1 MRADARAVHADAP
14 RPSAHLNLRCAMD
27 AIVVARA
34 RLNEDLAARQHA
46 ARITL
51 NDFIVRAAALA
62 LRDVPAANLR
72 RAGDGVEV
80 APGVDVALVVATEA
94 GPRTPVVRDADR
106 KGLAVLSEEIRTL
119 VAAARSGAAPAQ
131 SETDSTL
138 AITSFARFGIE
149 SAYPMLPRDQI
160 CVLGVGTVLEQPVVR
175 SGALA
180 VGWTLSLTLAFDP
193 AAIGGASAAELLG
206 ALRRHLEDPLSMML

>member
-1 MRADARAVHADAP
+1 
-14 RPSAHLNLRCAMD
+14 MD
-27 AIVVARA
+27 AIIVARA

-72 RAGDGVEV
+72 RASDGVEV

-119 VAAARSGAAPAQ
+119 VASARSGSAPAQ
-131 SETDSTL
+131 PETDGTL
-138 AITSFARFGIE
+138 SITSFARFGIE
-149 SAYPMLPRDQI
+149 SAYPMLPQDQN
-160 CVLGVGTVLEQPVVR
+160 CVLGVGAVLEQPVVR
-175 SGALA
+175 SRGARRRVDAVPDACVRSRSDRGRVGGGVLA
-180 VGWTLSLTLAFDP
+180 
-193 AAIGGASAAELLG
+193 ASADTSKIRSA
-206 ALRRHLEDPLSMML
+206 